1 MRRILW
7 LALALCLLSALLP
20 AAVCASGSAALQVA
34 REDGGAVSCADGVWL
49 LEDGGYTVRGTAQDF
64 ERVRITG
71 DVTLTLDGTT
81 ILHTTT
87 EAARFAPAVEVEAG
101 GRVTLILSGENSL
114 AGSPGH
120 AGLYV
125 AEGASLTICGD
136 GSLTAVGGAYY
147 LDQSDRANPVSCAAG
162 AGIGGNG
169 LTADR
174 TGAKLERPNFGTIR
188 IEGGTVRA
196 VGGANTQINYGAGA
210 GIGAGGGSSMWSLD
224 PVFTGRVELAGGTVT
239 AVGGDGD
246 SFSLTG
252 GGAGIGTGGVTGNIW
267 APFPNE
273 ICVSISGGT
282 VDAAGTADGAGI
294 GGGANVNGGVIEIT
308 GGSVTATGGC
318 ELEDGVQSDSFGG
331 AGIGGG
337 DNGGVT
343 SVTITGGRVLAR
355 AIGAAAGIG
364 GGNDGPV
371 GVRLNAGTVEP
382 GSIAIG
388 GTADVTAFGGSHAS
402 GTRDGGAG
410 IGAGCSYFFDNGCGG
425 ISITG
430 SAVVRAYAGAKAQA
444 IGVGTYYGGSDAQ
457 SLTLADTVTL
467 WAQTRGD
474 SDLPAL
480 LHITADGAPVA
491 YAGETTYL
499 LTGAGDAGTAEGRL
513 SLPDGSVRTFAFA
526 WVDGVLTVDGA
537 AVAAAAP
544 QGALGNWAVLYRPA
558 AVTVSY
564 RYTDTA
570 AGGAVPPAAETI
582 SPGAYTARQPEAVE
596 GFCFDGWYVD
606 EGCTEKFADGTV
618 LDEDT
623 VLYGRW
629 LPKLTPV
636 VPQAAAYRVEHY
648 LEQPDGSYALEEAE
662 FPLYGAVGQTVTA
675 VPKQWAGRHVNEA
688 RSVLAGTVTLPV
700 AENGTVQVLVLRVYY
715 DLDDDGADSAEP
727 SQATPSQA
735 TPSQAT
741 PSQATPSQATP
752 SSDVPA
758 SDTPSTGDAG
768 STALLSAVVL
778 AGAAA
783 LVVVRRRA

>member
-20 AAVCASGSAALQVA
+20 AAVYASGSAALQVA
-34 REDGGAVSCADGVWL
+34 REDGGAASCTVWVWQ

-71 DVTLTLDGTT
+71 DVTLTLDGAT

-136 GSLTAVGGAYY
+136 GSLTAVGGAYC

-188 IEGGTVRA
+188 IEGGTIRA

-252 GGAGIGTGGVTGNIW
+252 
-267 APFPNE
+267 
-273 ICVSISGGT
+273 
-282 VDAAGTADGAGI
+282 
-294 GGGANVNGGVIEIT
+294 
-308 GGSVTATGGC
+308 
-318 ELEDGVQSDSFGG
+318 GG

-457 SLTLADTVTL
+457 SLTLSDTVTL

-526 WVDGVLTVDGA
+526 WADGVLTVDGD

-544 QGALGNWAVLYRPA
+544 QGALGSWAALYRPA

-570 AGGAVPPAAETI
+570 AGGAVPLAA
-582 SPGAYTARQPEAVE
+582 
-596 GFCFDGWYVD
+596 
-606 EGCTEKFADGTV
+606 
-618 LDEDT
+618 DT
-623 VLYGRW
+623 NSDSR
-629 LPKLTPV
+629 
-636 VPQAAAYRVEHY
+636 R
-648 LEQPDGSYALEEAE
+648 
-662 FPLYGAVGQTVTA
+662 
-675 VPKQWAGRHVNEA
+675 
-688 RSVLAGTVTLPV
+688 RSRA
-700 AENGTVQVLVLRVYY
+700 
-715 DLDDDGADSAEP
+715 SA
-727 SQATPSQA
+727 
-735 TPSQAT
+735 
-741 PSQATPSQATP
+741 
-752 SSDVPA
+752 
-758 SDTPSTGDAG
+758 STGGMLTRAAQRSSQTEPCWMRTRCCTAAG
-768 STALLSAVVL
+768 CR
-778 AGAAA
+778 G
-783 LVVVRRRA
+783 

>member
-1 MRRILW
+1 M
-7 LALALCLLSALLP
+7 
-20 AAVCASGSAALQVA
+20 A
-34 REDGGAVSCADGVWL
+34 REDGGAVSCTDGVWL

-71 DVTLTLDGTT
+71 DVTLTLDGAT

-224 PVFTGRVELAGGTVT
+224 PVFTGRVELAGGTV
-239 AVGGDGD
+239 
-246 SFSLTG
+246 
-252 GGAGIGTGGVTGNIW
+252 
-267 APFPNE
+267 
-273 ICVSISGGT
+273 
-282 VDAAGTADGAGI
+282 DAAGTADGAGI
-294 GGGANVNGGVIEIT
+294 GGGANVNGGVNEI
-308 GGSVTATGGC
+308 
-318 ELEDGVQSDSFGG
+318 
-331 AGIGGG
+331 
-337 DNGGVT
+337 
-343 SVTITGGRVLAR
+343 
-355 AIGAAAGIG
+355 
-364 GGNDGPV
+364 
-371 GVRLNAGTVEP
+371 
-382 GSIAIG
+382 
-388 GTADVTAFGGSHAS
+388 
-402 GTRDGGAG
+402 
-410 IGAGCSYFFDNGCGG
+410 
-425 ISITG
+425 
-430 SAVVRAYAGAKAQA
+430 
-444 IGVGTYYGGSDAQ
+444 
-457 SLTLADTVTL
+457 
-467 WAQTRGD
+467 
-474 SDLPAL
+474 
-480 LHITADGAPVA
+480 
-491 YAGETTYL
+491 
-499 LTGAGDAGTAEGRL
+499 
-513 SLPDGSVRTFAFA
+513 
-526 WVDGVLTVDGA
+526 
-537 AVAAAAP
+537 
-544 QGALGNWAVLYRPA
+544 
-558 AVTVSY
+558 
-564 RYTDTA
+564 
-570 AGGAVPPAAETI
+570 
-582 SPGAYTARQPEAVE
+582 TARQPEAVE

-636 VPQAAAYRVEHY
+636 LPQAAAYRVEHY
-648 LEQPDGSYALEEAE
+648 LEQPDGSYALEETE

-715 DLDDDGADSAEP
+715 DLDDDGTDSAEP

-768 STALLSAVVL
+768 STALLSVVVL

>member
-1 MRRILW
+1 M
-7 LALALCLLSALLP
+7 
-20 AAVCASGSAALQVA
+20 
-34 REDGGAVSCADGVWL
+34 SCADGVWL

-71 DVTLTLDGTT
+71 DVTLTLDGAS

-169 LTADR
+169 LMADR

-188 IEGGTVRA
+188 IEGGTIRA

-239 AVGGDGD
+239 AV
-246 SFSLTG
+246 
-252 GGAGIGTGGVTGNIW
+252 
-267 APFPNE
+267 
-273 ICVSISGGT
+273 
-282 VDAAGTADGAGI
+282 
-294 GGGANVNGGVIEIT
+294 
-308 GGSVTATGGC
+308 GGC

-457 SLTLADTVTL
+457 SLTLSDTVTL

-480 LHITADGAPVA
+480 LHITADGAPVT

-526 WVDGVLTVDGA
+526 CADGVLTVDGA

-544 QGALGNWAVLYRPA
+544 QGAAGSWAALYRPA

-636 VPQAAAYRVEHY
+636 LPQAAAYRVEHY

-688 RSVLAGTVTLPV
+688 RSVLAGTVVLPV

-715 DLDDDGADSAEP
+715 DLDDDGTDSAEP

-741 PSQATPSQATP
+741 PSSE
-752 SSDVPA
+752 
-758 SDTPSTGDAG
+758 TPSTGDAG

>member
-1 MRRILW
+1 MKMRRILW

-20 AAVCASGSAALQVA
+20 AAVYASGSAALQVA

-49 LEDGGYTVRGTAQDF
+49 LEDGGYTVRGTARDF
-64 ERVRITG
+64 ERVRIAG
-71 DVTLTLDGTT
+71 DVTLTLDGAS
-81 ILHTTT
+81 ILHTTS

-136 GSLTAVGGAYY
+136 GSLTVVGGAYY

-252 GGAGIGTGGVTGNIW
+252 GGAGIGTGGVTGNFW

-294 GGGANVNGGVIEIT
+294 GGGANVNGGVIEI
-308 GGSVTATGGC
+308 
-318 ELEDGVQSDSFGG
+318 
-331 AGIGGG
+331 
-337 DNGGVT
+337 
-343 SVTITGGRVLAR
+343 
-355 AIGAAAGIG
+355 
-364 GGNDGPV
+364 
-371 GVRLNAGTVEP
+371 
-382 GSIAIG
+382 
-388 GTADVTAFGGSHAS
+388 
-402 GTRDGGAG
+402 
-410 IGAGCSYFFDNGCGG
+410 
-425 ISITG
+425 
-430 SAVVRAYAGAKAQA
+430 
-444 IGVGTYYGGSDAQ
+444 
-457 SLTLADTVTL
+457 
-467 WAQTRGD
+467 
-474 SDLPAL
+474 
-480 LHITADGAPVA
+480 
-491 YAGETTYL
+491 
-499 LTGAGDAGTAEGRL
+499 
-513 SLPDGSVRTFAFA
+513 
-526 WVDGVLTVDGA
+526 
-537 AVAAAAP
+537 
-544 QGALGNWAVLYRPA
+544 
-558 AVTVSY
+558 
-564 RYTDTA
+564 
-570 AGGAVPPAAETI
+570 
-582 SPGAYTARQPEAVE
+582 TARQPEAVE

-636 VPQAAAYRVEHY
+636 LPQAAAYRVEHY
-648 LEQPDGSYALEEAE
+648 LEQPDGSYALEETE

-688 RSVLAGTVTLPV
+688 RSVLAGTVVLPV

-715 DLDDDGADSAEP
+715 DLDDDGTDSAE
-727 SQATPSQA
+727 PSQA

-783 LVVVRRRA
+783 LVVVRRRV

>member
-1 MRRILW
+1 M
-7 LALALCLLSALLP
+7 
-20 AAVCASGSAALQVA
+20 
-34 REDGGAVSCADGVWL
+34 
-49 LEDGGYTVRGTAQDF
+49 
-64 ERVRITG
+64 
-71 DVTLTLDGTT
+71 
-81 ILHTTT
+81 
-87 EAARFAPAVEVEAG
+87 
-101 GRVTLILSGENSL
+101 
-114 AGSPGH
+114 
-120 AGLYV
+120 
-125 AEGASLTICGD
+125 TICGD
-136 GSLTAVGGAYY
+136 GSLTAVGGAYC

-188 IEGGTVRA
+188 IEGGTIRA

-294 GGGANVNGGVIEIT
+294 GGG
-308 GGSVTATGGC
+308 
-318 ELEDGVQSDSFGG
+318 
-331 AGIGGG
+331 

-410 IGAGCSYFFDNGCGG
+410 IGAGCGYFFDNGCGG

-457 SLTLADTVTL
+457 SLTLSDTVTL

-480 LHITADGAPVA
+480 LHISADGAPVA

-499 LTGAGDAGTAEGRL
+499 LTGVGDAGTAEGRL

-526 WVDGVLTVDGA
+526 WADGVLTVDGD

-544 QGALGNWAVLYRPA
+544 QGALGSWAALYRPA

-629 LPKLTPV
+629 LPRLTPV
-636 VPQAAAYRVEHY
+636 LPQAAAYRVEHY
-648 LEQPDGSYALEEAE
+648 LEQPDGSYALEETE

-688 RSVLAGTVTLPV
+688 RSALAGTVALPV

-715 DLDDDGADSAEP
+715 DLDDDGADSAAP

-735 TPSQAT
+735 TPS
-741 PSQATPSQATP
+741 
-752 SSDVPA
+752 

>member
-1 MRRILW
+1 M
-7 LALALCLLSALLP
+7 
-20 AAVCASGSAALQVA
+20 
-34 REDGGAVSCADGVWL
+34 
-49 LEDGGYTVRGTAQDF
+49 
-64 ERVRITG
+64 
-71 DVTLTLDGTT
+71 
-81 ILHTTT
+81 
-87 EAARFAPAVEVEAG
+87 
-101 GRVTLILSGENSL
+101 
-114 AGSPGH
+114 
-120 AGLYV
+120 
-125 AEGASLTICGD
+125 
-136 GSLTAVGGAYY
+136 
-147 LDQSDRANPVSCAAG
+147 
-162 AGIGGNG
+162 
-169 LTADR
+169 
-174 TGAKLERPNFGTIR
+174 
-188 IEGGTVRA
+188 
-196 VGGANTQINYGAGA
+196 
-210 GIGAGGGSSMWSLD
+210 
-224 PVFTGRVELAGGTVT
+224 
-239 AVGGDGD
+239 
-246 SFSLTG
+246 
-252 GGAGIGTGGVTGNIW
+252 
-267 APFPNE
+267 
-273 ICVSISGGT
+273 
-282 VDAAGTADGAGI
+282 
-294 GGGANVNGGVIEIT
+294 NGGVIEIT

-371 GVRLNAGTVEP
+371 GVRLDAETVEP

-388 GTADVTAFGGSHAS
+388 GTADVTAFGGSHAL

-410 IGAGCSYFFDNGCGG
+410 IGAGCGYFFDNGCGG

-499 LTGAGDAGTAEGRL
+499 LTGVGDAGTAEGRL

-526 WVDGVLTVDGA
+526 WADGVLTVDGD

-544 QGALGNWAVLYRPA
+544 QGALGSWAALYRPA

-629 LPKLTPV
+629 LPRLTPV
-636 VPQAAAYRVEHY
+636 LPQAAAYRVEHY
-648 LEQPDGSYALEEAE
+648 LEQPDGSYALEETE

-688 RSVLAGTVTLPV
+688 RSALAGTVALPV

-715 DLDDDGADSAEP
+715 DLDDDGADSA
-727 SQATPSQA
+727 A
-735 TPSQAT
+735 

>member
-1 MRRILW
+1 MKMRRILW

-20 AAVCASGSAALQVA
+20 AAVYASGSAALQVA
-34 REDGGAVSCADGVWL
+34 REDGGAASCTDGVWL

-71 DVTLTLDGTT
+71 DVTLTLDGAT

-136 GSLTAVGGAYY
+136 GSLTAVGGAYC

-188 IEGGTVRA
+188 IEGGTIRA

-252 GGAGIGTGGVTGNIW
+252 
-267 APFPNE
+267 
-273 ICVSISGGT
+273 
-282 VDAAGTADGAGI
+282 
-294 GGGANVNGGVIEIT
+294 
-308 GGSVTATGGC
+308 
-318 ELEDGVQSDSFGG
+318 GG

-526 WVDGVLTVDGA
+526 WADGVLTVDGD

-544 QGALGNWAVLYRPA
+544 QGALGSWAALYRPA

-570 AGGAVPPAAETI
+570 AGGAVPLAAETI

-629 LPKLTPV
+629 LPRLTPV
-636 VPQAAAYRVEHY
+636 LPQAAAYRVEHY
-648 LEQPDGSYALEEAE
+648 LEQPDGSYALEETE

-675 VPKQWAGRHVNEA
+675 VLKQWAGRHVNEA
-688 RSVLAGTVTLPV
+688 RSALAGTVTLPV

-715 DLDDDGADSAEP
+715 DLDDDGTDSAE
-727 SQATPSQA
+727 
-735 TPSQAT
+735 

>member
-20 AAVCASGSAALQVA
+20 AAVYASGSAALQVA
-34 REDGGAVSCADGVWL
+34 REDGGAASCTDGVWL

-71 DVTLTLDGTT
+71 DVTLTLDGAT

-136 GSLTAVGGAYY
+136 GSLTAVGGAYC

-188 IEGGTVRA
+188 IEGGTIRA

-252 GGAGIGTGGVTGNIW
+252 
-267 APFPNE
+267 
-273 ICVSISGGT
+273 
-282 VDAAGTADGAGI
+282 
-294 GGGANVNGGVIEIT
+294 
-308 GGSVTATGGC
+308 
-318 ELEDGVQSDSFGG
+318 GG

-457 SLTLADTVTL
+457 SLTLSDTVTL

-526 WVDGVLTVDGA
+526 WADGVLTVDGD

-544 QGALGNWAVLYRPA
+544 QGALGSWAALYRPA

-570 AGGAVPPAAETI
+570 AGGAVPLAAETI

-629 LPKLTPV
+629 LPRLTPV
-636 VPQAAAYRVEHY
+636 LPQAAAYRVEHY
-648 LEQPDGSYALEEAE
+648 LEQPDGSYALEETE

-675 VPKQWAGRHVNEA
+675 VLKQWAGRHVNEA
-688 RSVLAGTVTLPV
+688 RSALAGTVTLPV

-715 DLDDDGADSAEP
+715 DLDDDGTDSAE
-727 SQATPSQA
+727 
-735 TPSQAT
+735 

>member
-1 MRRILW
+1 M
-7 LALALCLLSALLP
+7 
-20 AAVCASGSAALQVA
+20 
-34 REDGGAVSCADGVWL
+34 SCADGVWL

-71 DVTLTLDGTT
+71 DVTLTLDGAS
-81 ILHTTT
+81 ILHTTM

-169 LTADR
+169 LMADR

-188 IEGGTVRA
+188 IEGGTIRA

-252 GGAGIGTGGVTGNIW
+252 
-267 APFPNE
+267 
-273 ICVSISGGT
+273 
-282 VDAAGTADGAGI
+282 
-294 GGGANVNGGVIEIT
+294 
-308 GGSVTATGGC
+308 
-318 ELEDGVQSDSFGG
+318 GG

-457 SLTLADTVTL
+457 SLTLSDTVTL

-741 PSQATPSQATP
+741 PSQATPS
-752 SSDVPA
+752 SDVPA

>member
-20 AAVCASGSAALQVA
+20 AAVCASGSAALQVV
-34 REDGGAVSCADGVWL
+34 REDGGAVSCANGVWL
-49 LEDGGYTVRGTAQDF
+49 LEDGGYTVRGTARDF
-64 ERVRITG
+64 ECVRITG
-71 DVTLTLDGTT
+71 DVTLTLDGAT
-81 ILHTTT
+81 ILRTTT

-273 ICVSISGGT
+273 ICVSISGG
-282 VDAAGTADGAGI
+282 
-294 GGGANVNGGVIEIT
+294 
-308 GGSVTATGGC
+308 
-318 ELEDGVQSDSFGG
+318 
-331 AGIGGG
+331 G

-457 SLTLADTVTL
+457 SLTLSDTVTL

-480 LHITADGAPVA
+480 LHITADGAPVT
-491 YAGETTYL
+491 YTSETTYL
-499 LTGAGDAGTAEGRL
+499 LTGAGDEGTAEGRL

-526 WVDGVLTVDGA
+526 CADGVLTVDGD

-544 QGALGNWAVLYRPA
+544 QGALGSWAALYRPA

-629 LPKLTPV
+629 LPRLTPV
-636 VPQAAAYRVEHY
+636 LPQAAAYRVEHY

-662 FPLYGAVGQTVTA
+662 FPLYEAVGQTVTA

-688 RSVLAGTVTLPV
+688 RSALVGTVTLPV

-741 PSQATPSQATP
+741 PS
-752 SSDVPA
+752 SDVPA
-758 SDTPSTGDAG
+758 SETPSTGDAG

>member
-1 MRRILW
+1 MKMRRILW

-20 AAVCASGSAALQVA
+20 AAVYASGSAALQVA
-34 REDGGAVSCADGVWL
+34 REDGGAASCTDGVWL

-71 DVTLTLDGTT
+71 DVTLTLDGAT

-136 GSLTAVGGAYY
+136 GSLTAVGGAYC

-188 IEGGTVRA
+188 IEGGTIRA

-252 GGAGIGTGGVTGNIW
+252 
-267 APFPNE
+267 
-273 ICVSISGGT
+273 
-282 VDAAGTADGAGI
+282 
-294 GGGANVNGGVIEIT
+294 
-308 GGSVTATGGC
+308 
-318 ELEDGVQSDSFGG
+318 GG

-457 SLTLADTVTL
+457 SLTLSDTVTL

-526 WVDGVLTVDGA
+526 WADGVLTVDGD

-544 QGALGNWAVLYRPA
+544 QGALGSWAALYRPA

-570 AGGAVPPAAETI
+570 AGGAVPLAAETI

-629 LPKLTPV
+629 LPRLTPV
-636 VPQAAAYRVEHY
+636 LPQAAAYRVEHY
-648 LEQPDGSYALEEAE
+648 LEQPDGSYALEETE

-675 VPKQWAGRHVNEA
+675 VLKQWAGRHVNEA
-688 RSVLAGTVTLPV
+688 RSALAGTVTLPV

-715 DLDDDGADSAEP
+715 DLDDDGTDSAE
-727 SQATPSQA
+727 
-735 TPSQAT
+735 

-778 AGAAA
+778 AGA

>member
-1 MRRILW
+1 M
-7 LALALCLLSALLP
+7 
-20 AAVCASGSAALQVA
+20 A
-34 REDGGAVSCADGVWL
+34 REDGGAVSCTDGVWL

-71 DVTLTLDGTT
+71 DVTLTLDGAT

-188 IEGGTVRA
+188 IEGGTIRA

-252 GGAGIGTGGVTGNIW
+252 
-267 APFPNE
+267 
-273 ICVSISGGT
+273 
-282 VDAAGTADGAGI
+282 
-294 GGGANVNGGVIEIT
+294 
-308 GGSVTATGGC
+308 
-318 ELEDGVQSDSFGG
+318 GG

-457 SLTLADTVTL
+457 SLTLSDTVTL

-526 WVDGVLTVDGA
+526 WADGVLTVDGD

-544 QGALGNWAVLYRPA
+544 QGALGSWAALYRPA

-570 AGGAVPPAAETI
+570 AGGAVPLAAETI

-629 LPKLTPV
+629 LPRLTPV
-636 VPQAAAYRVEHY
+636 LPQAAAYRVEHY
-648 LEQPDGSYALEEAE
+648 LEQPDGSYALEETE

-675 VPKQWAGRHVNEA
+675 VLKQWAGRHVNEA
-688 RSVLAGTVTLPV
+688 RSALAGTVTLPV

-715 DLDDDGADSAEP
+715 DLDDDGTDSAE
-727 SQATPSQA
+727 
-735 TPSQAT
+735 

>member
-1 MRRILW
+1 MKMRRILW

-20 AAVCASGSAALQVA
+20 AAVYASGSAALQVA
-34 REDGGAVSCADGVWL
+34 REDGGAASCTDGVWL

-71 DVTLTLDGTT
+71 DVTLTLDGAT

-136 GSLTAVGGAYY
+136 GSLTAVGGAYC

-188 IEGGTVRA
+188 IEGGTIRA

-252 GGAGIGTGGVTGNIW
+252 
-267 APFPNE
+267 
-273 ICVSISGGT
+273 
-282 VDAAGTADGAGI
+282 
-294 GGGANVNGGVIEIT
+294 
-308 GGSVTATGGC
+308 
-318 ELEDGVQSDSFGG
+318 GG

-457 SLTLADTVTL
+457 SLTLSDTVTL

-526 WVDGVLTVDGA
+526 WADGVLTVDGD
-537 AVAAAAP
+537 AVTAAAP
-544 QGALGNWAVLYRPA
+544 QGALGSWAALYRPA

-570 AGGAVPPAAETI
+570 AGGAVPLAAETI

-629 LPKLTPV
+629 LPRLTPV
-636 VPQAAAYRVEHY
+636 LPQAAAYRVEHY
-648 LEQPDGSYALEEAE
+648 LEQPDGSYALEETE

-675 VPKQWAGRHVNEA
+675 VLKQWAGRHVNEA
-688 RSVLAGTVTLPV
+688 RSALAGTVTLPV

-715 DLDDDGADSAEP
+715 DLDDDGTDSAE
-727 SQATPSQA
+727 
-735 TPSQAT
+735 

>member
-1 MRRILW
+1 M
-7 LALALCLLSALLP
+7 
-20 AAVCASGSAALQVA
+20 
-34 REDGGAVSCADGVWL
+34 
-49 LEDGGYTVRGTAQDF
+49 
-64 ERVRITG
+64 
-71 DVTLTLDGTT
+71 
-81 ILHTTT
+81 
-87 EAARFAPAVEVEAG
+87 
-101 GRVTLILSGENSL
+101 
-114 AGSPGH
+114 
-120 AGLYV
+120 
-125 AEGASLTICGD
+125 
-136 GSLTAVGGAYY
+136 
-147 LDQSDRANPVSCAAG
+147 
-162 AGIGGNG
+162 
-169 LTADR
+169 
-174 TGAKLERPNFGTIR
+174 
-188 IEGGTVRA
+188 
-196 VGGANTQINYGAGA
+196 
-210 GIGAGGGSSMWSLD
+210 
-224 PVFTGRVELAGGTVT
+224 
-239 AVGGDGD
+239 
-246 SFSLTG
+246 
-252 GGAGIGTGGVTGNIW
+252 
-267 APFPNE
+267 
-273 ICVSISGGT
+273 
-282 VDAAGTADGAGI
+282 
-294 GGGANVNGGVIEIT
+294 
-308 GGSVTATGGC
+308 
-318 ELEDGVQSDSFGG
+318 
-331 AGIGGG
+331 
-337 DNGGVT
+337 T

-457 SLTLADTVTL
+457 SLTLSDTVTL

-491 YAGETTYL
+491 YASETTYL

-526 WVDGVLTVDGA
+526 WADGVLTVDGA

-544 QGALGNWAVLYRPA
+544 QGAAGSWAALYRPA

-662 FPLYGAVGQTVTA
+662 FPLYGAVGQTMTA
-675 VPKQWAGRHVNEA
+675 VPKQWAGRHVNEV
-688 RSVLAGTVTLPV
+688 RSALAGTVALPV

-715 DLDDDGADSAEP
+715 DLDDDGADSA
-727 SQATPSQA
+727 APSQA

-752 SSDVPA
+752 SSGRAGVGHAVHGRRGEYGTAVCGRPCGRGRAGRGSPA
-758 SDTPSTGDAG
+758 RMTR
-768 STALLSAVVL
+768 L
-778 AGAAA
+778 
-783 LVVVRRRA
+783 

>member
-1 MRRILW
+1 MKMRRILW

-20 AAVCASGSAALQVA
+20 AAVYASGSAALQVA
-34 REDGGAVSCADGVWL
+34 REDGGAASCTDGVWL

-71 DVTLTLDGTT
+71 DVTLTLDGAT

-136 GSLTAVGGAYY
+136 GSLTAVGGAYC

-188 IEGGTVRA
+188 IEGGTIRA

-252 GGAGIGTGGVTGNIW
+252 
-267 APFPNE
+267 
-273 ICVSISGGT
+273 
-282 VDAAGTADGAGI
+282 
-294 GGGANVNGGVIEIT
+294 
-308 GGSVTATGGC
+308 
-318 ELEDGVQSDSFGG
+318 GG

-457 SLTLADTVTL
+457 SLTLSDTVTL

-526 WVDGVLTVDGA
+526 WADGVLTVDGD

-544 QGALGNWAVLYRPA
+544 QGALGSWAALYRPA

-570 AGGAVPPAAETI
+570 AGGAVPLAAETL

-629 LPKLTPV
+629 LPRLTPV
-636 VPQAAAYRVEHY
+636 LPQAAAYRVEHY
-648 LEQPDGSYALEEAE
+648 LEQPDGSYALEETE

-675 VPKQWAGRHVNEA
+675 VLKQWAGRHVNEA
-688 RSVLAGTVTLPV
+688 RSALAGTVTLPV

-715 DLDDDGADSAEP
+715 DLDDDGTDSAE
-727 SQATPSQA
+727 
-735 TPSQAT
+735 

>member
-1 MRRILW
+1 M
-7 LALALCLLSALLP
+7 
-20 AAVCASGSAALQVA
+20 
-34 REDGGAVSCADGVWL
+34 SCADGVWL

-71 DVTLTLDGTT
+71 DVTLTLDGAS
-81 ILHTTT
+81 ILHTTM

-169 LTADR
+169 LMADR

-188 IEGGTVRA
+188 IEGGTIRA

-252 GGAGIGTGGVTGNIW
+252 
-267 APFPNE
+267 
-273 ICVSISGGT
+273 
-282 VDAAGTADGAGI
+282 
-294 GGGANVNGGVIEIT
+294 
-308 GGSVTATGGC
+308 
-318 ELEDGVQSDSFGG
+318 GG

-457 SLTLADTVTL
+457 SLTLSDTVTL

>member
-20 AAVCASGSAALQVA
+20 AAVYASGSAALQVA
-34 REDGGAVSCADGVWL
+34 REDGGAASCTDGVWL

-71 DVTLTLDGTT
+71 DVTLTLDGAT

-136 GSLTAVGGAYY
+136 GSLTAVGGAYC

-188 IEGGTVRA
+188 IEGGTIRA

-252 GGAGIGTGGVTGNIW
+252 
-267 APFPNE
+267 
-273 ICVSISGGT
+273 
-282 VDAAGTADGAGI
+282 
-294 GGGANVNGGVIEIT
+294 
-308 GGSVTATGGC
+308 
-318 ELEDGVQSDSFGG
+318 GG

-457 SLTLADTVTL
+457 SLTLSDTVTL

-526 WVDGVLTVDGA
+526 WADGVLTVDGD

-544 QGALGNWAVLYRPA
+544 QGALGSWAALYRPA
-558 AVTVSY
+558 AVTV
-564 RYTDTA
+564 
-570 AGGAVPPAAETI
+570 
-582 SPGAYTARQPEAVE
+582 
-596 GFCFDGWYVD
+596 
-606 EGCTEKFADGTV
+606 
-618 LDEDT
+618 
-623 VLYGRW
+623 
-629 LPKLTPV
+629 
-636 VPQAAAYRVEHY
+636 
-648 LEQPDGSYALEEAE
+648 
-662 FPLYGAVGQTVTA
+662 
-675 VPKQWAGRHVNEA
+675 
-688 RSVLAGTVTLPV
+688 
-700 AENGTVQVLVLRVYY
+700 
-715 DLDDDGADSAEP
+715 
-727 SQATPSQA
+727 
-735 TPSQAT
+735 
-741 PSQATPSQATP
+741 
-752 SSDVPA
+752 
-758 SDTPSTGDAG
+758 
-768 STALLSAVVL
+768 
-778 AGAAA
+778 
-783 LVVVRRRA
+783 